1 MSIIHKTNTTKL
13 FVISGVMILLAI
25 GFFLI
30 LLASQKTLRK
40 ECPLKW
46 VQMQS
51 GENEEYFVYTD
62 TSLTRDG
69 VDLDWILSNCEISKD
84 IVY

>member
-1 MSIIHKTNTTKL
+1 MNIIHKTNTTKL
-13 FVISGVMILLAI
+13 FVISGVMIFLTI

-51 GENEEYFVYTD
+51 GEKEEYFVYDDD
-62 TSLTRDG
+62 TLTRDE

-84 IVY
+84 LVY